1 MSQRF
6 CAIRAAPCARV
17 AMQIVAAPVLPSFAF
32 NKHAFPNRRLVVPA
46 GPNHST
52 RRNKARFLCVIS
64 EAQYQAFVRFAVAS
78 SAASQPSRS
87 IGPACWNLSPGR
99 ALLREFWPP
108 AVKRR
113 GEPTLNR
120 CCDRKVVS
128 PRGYSKRFF
137 RADPAYPMGFCPQ
150 TARRIPDKSALAGP
164 CSASPAAAISAA
176 TSSLWSCPTSTT
188 SQPPGTSRSAAR
200 GAMIR

>member
-1 MSQRF
+1 
-6 CAIRAAPCARV
+6 
-17 AMQIVAAPVLPSFAF
+17 MQVVAAPVLPSFAF
-32 NKHAFPNRRLVVPA
+32 NKHAFPNRRLNSPV

-52 RRNKARFLCVIS
+52 RRNKAGLLCVIS

-99 ALLREFWPP
+99 ALLREFWLP

-120 CCDRKVVS
+120 CCDRKVVA
-128 PRGYSKRFF
+128 PRGYSKWFF
-137 RADPAYPMGFCPQ
+137 RADPAYPTGFCPQ
-150 TARRIPDKSALAGP
+150 TARRIPERSARTES
-164 CSASPAAAISAA
+164 CSASPAAAISPA

-188 SQPPGTSRSAAR
+188 SQPPGASRSAAC